1 MNGQLQHSQPGNSSG
16 RWLKMRG
23 MNTICRLYTIKKD
36 SIKHS
41 SQKRDVFSSVIWI
54 NHFYLFWTSNK
65 LELSHFHIQSC
76 WFIIHKDKLYHKLYL
91 YRCGGLPE
99 STPLS
104 CTVRNGW
111 MASVVCMS
119 RAFVCFVEVCW
130 IFMIHG
136 CSCTILT
143 ECKTER
149 WKFSQKSLHII
160 YMKCNRCDVKFNG

>member
-1 MNGQLQHSQPGNSSG
+1 MDNYNTASQETAVEDDWKWEEWILYADYTLWKIIQS
-16 RWLKMRG
+16 
-23 MNTICRLYTIKKD
+23 NTTAK
-36 SIKHS
+36 
-41 SQKRDVFSSVIWI
+41 KRDVFGAVIWI

-65 LELSHFHIQSC
+65 LDLSHFHIQSC

-136 CSCTILT
+136 CILT

-149 WKFSQKSLHII
+149 WKVLAEITSYHLYEMQ
-160 YMKCNRCDVKFNG
+160 